1 MHEAKWEAEY
11 LSSWPCL
18 TSHSLNLNTLSCLRF
33 VPQIL
38 YPVKKGSKSEE
49 GDEITEAEAGATG
62 LKMKERGHEPRNAG
76 SL

>member
-1 MHEAKWEAEY
+1 MKQSEAEY

-18 TSHSLNLNTLSCLRF
+18 TSHSLNLNTLSCLRCSSDS
-33 VPQIL
+33 L
-38 YPVKKGSKSEE
+38 SVKKGSKSEE

-62 LKMKERGHEPRNAG
+62 FEDVKEGASEPRNAG